1 MRHTEG
7 MRQSVIMT
15 RKLDFAAFCQCAIM
29 TFDSKL
35 RHYDVRQNG
44 ARHSGMRH
52 FTTPPKKSV
61 SWAWPGFS

>member
-7 MRQSVIMT
+7 MRQSFIMT
-15 RKLDFAAFCQCAIM
+15 RKLDYVVFCQGTIM

-44 ARHSGMRH
+44 VRQSGVRQSGMRQN
-52 FTTPPKKSV
+52 TIPP
-61 SWAWPGFS
+61 

>member
-15 RKLDFAAFCQCAIM
+15 RKLDYAAFCQCAMM

-35 RHYDVRQNG
+35 RHYDMRHYDMRQNG
-44 ARHSGMRH
+44 ARHSGMCH
-52 FTTPPKKSV
+52 FTTPPFK
-61 SWAWPGFS
+61 